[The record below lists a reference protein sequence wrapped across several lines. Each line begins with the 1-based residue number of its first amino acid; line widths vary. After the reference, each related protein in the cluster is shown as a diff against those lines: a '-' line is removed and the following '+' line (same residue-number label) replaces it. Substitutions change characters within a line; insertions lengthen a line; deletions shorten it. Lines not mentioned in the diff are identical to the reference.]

1 MKELEY
7 IKRVAKEIQVGKEFL
22 EGGEND
28 KLRLEVFDVEQAH
41 SLSEVE
47 VHMHNMEF
55 DVLEETNVLDAK
67 SAQVMKESDHLK
79 REAVEINTNKDL
91 VGDKNYTPLAKTF
104 DDIVE
109 I

>member
-28 KLRLEVFDVEQAH
+28 KLRLEVFDVEKAH

-47 VHMHNMEF
+47 VHMLRN
-55 DVLEETNVLDAK
+55 
-67 SAQVMKESDHLK
+67 QVDCY
-79 REAVEINTNKDL
+79 L
-91 VGDKNYTPLAKTF
+91 V
-104 DDIVE
+104 
-109 I
+109 